1 MLPGL
6 EMMACPEMAVSM
18 DVMQH
23 VINVESSRNPY
34 AIGVVGGALV
44 RQPKALDEALATVR
58 MLECLEKAG
67 KASSWFGTGGNEAG
81 E

>member
-23 VINVESSRNPY
+23 VINVESSSNPY
-34 AIGVVGGALV
+34 AIGVVGGDRKSV
-44 RQPKALDEALATVR
+44 V
-58 MLECLEKAG
+58 
-67 KASSWFGTGGNEAG
+67 
-81 E
+81 